1 MRRLIC
7 SLMCVNRGQSL
18 CVSTDTKGLSPVDTL
33 DTRKEVQGSEGIS
46 KKACQ
51 G

>member
-1 MRRLIC
+1 M
-7 SLMCVNRGQSL
+7 SGWGQSPVDTL
-18 CVSTDTKGLSPVDTL
+18 DTKGLSPVDTL